1 MVIGATGSP
10 LLLLAVLAC
19 PIGMGVMMLFMGRGM
34 MGGKKK
40 DTTTPLGDEAGSLAD
55 MKAEQARLAEKISA
69 LEDRQ
74 PQSPGAEKISALE
87 DRQPQSPAAERE
99 PNPVS

>member
-1 MVIGATGSP
+1 MVIGASGSP

-19 PIGMGVMMLFMGRGM
+19 PVGMGLMMLFMGRGM
-34 MGGKKK
+34 MGGKK
-40 DTTTPLGDEAGSLAD
+40 DTTTLGGDASSLAD
-55 MKAEQARLAEKISA
+55 MKAEQARLAEKIST

-74 PQSPGAEKISALE
+74 S
-87 DRQPQSPAAERE
+87 QSPAAERE

>member
-1 MVIGATGSP
+1 MLIGASSSP

-40 DTTTPLGDEAGSLAD
+40 ETTTPVGNDVGSLAD
-55 MKAEQARLAEKISA
+55 MKAEQARLADKISA
-69 LEDRQ
+69 LEERQ
-74 PQSPGAEKISALE
+74 T
-87 DRQPQSPAAERE
+87 AERE
-99 PNPVS
+99 PDPVS

>member
-1 MVIGATGSP
+1 MLIGAPGSSP

-19 PIGMGVMMLFMGRGM
+19 PVGMGVMMLFMGKGM

-40 DTTTPLGDEAGSLAD
+40 TQPGNDSGSLAD

-69 LEDRQ
+69 LEERQ
-74 PQSPGAEKISALE
+74 TP
-87 DRQPQSPAAERE
+87 ERE
-99 PNPVS
+99 PDPVS

>member
-1 MVIGATGSP
+1 MLIGASGSSP

-19 PIGMGVMMLFMGRGM
+19 PIGMGVMMLFMGKGM

-40 DTTTPLGDEAGSLAD
+40 TAGPGDGIGSLAD

-69 LEDRQ
+69 LEERQ
-74 PQSPGAEKISALE
+74 TS
-87 DRQPQSPAAERE
+87 ERE
-99 PNPVS
+99 PDPVS

>member
-1 MVIGATGSP
+1 MLIGASGSSP

-19 PIGMGVMMLFMGRGM
+19 PVGMGLMMLFMGKGM

-40 DTTTPLGDEAGSLAD
+40 TAQPLDESGSLAE

-69 LEDRQ
+69 LEERQ
-74 PQSPGAEKISALE
+74 TP
-87 DRQPQSPAAERE
+87 ERE
-99 PNPVS
+99 PDPVS

>member
-1 MVIGATGSP
+1 MLIGASGSSP

-19 PIGMGVMMLFMGRGM
+19 PVGMGVMMLFMGKGM

-40 DTTTPLGDEAGSLAD
+40 TQPGDDIGSLAE

-69 LEDRQ
+69 LEERQ
-74 PQSPGAEKISALE
+74 TP
-87 DRQPQSPAAERE
+87 ERE
-99 PNPVS
+99 PDPVS